1 MFDIQ
6 HVDFILYWDGSG
18 ASNFTCTLKVSSIG
32 FK

>member
-6 HVDFILYWDGSG
+6 HVDFILYCNGNG
-18 ASNFTCTLKVSSIG
+18 ASNFTCMLKVSSIG